1 MSSKSNKAAFSHWQL
16 TYKRNKRLILMLQ
29 YWTQQAQRVTQA
41 KMREEV
47 REYLF
52 FPAVGVQLLD
62 W

>member
-1 MSSKSNKAAFSHWQL
+1 MSSKSNKAAFSHWRL
-16 TYKRNKRLILMLQ
+16 RYKRNKRLILMLQ
-29 YWTQQAQRVTQA
+29 SWTQQAQWVTQA

-47 REYLF
+47 REYLL

>member
-1 MSSKSNKAAFSHWQL
+1 
-16 TYKRNKRLILMLQ
+16 MLQ
-29 YWTQQAQRVTQA
+29 SWAQQAQRVTQA

-52 FPAVGVQLLD
+52 FPGVGVQLLD